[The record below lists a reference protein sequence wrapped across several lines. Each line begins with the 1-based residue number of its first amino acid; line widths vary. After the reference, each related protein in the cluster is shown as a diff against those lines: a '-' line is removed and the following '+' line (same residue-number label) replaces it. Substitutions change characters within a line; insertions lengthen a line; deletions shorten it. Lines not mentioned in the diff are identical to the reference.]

1 MYGKIILTSYLPVGL
16 SEEMRHEWTNQLCI
30 DHEEGDNYIRA
41 ESVIE
46 EPRSEYETFDSS
58 SRSTFAMWVKG

>member
-30 DHEEGDNYIRA
+30 GHEEGDNYIRA
-41 ESVIE
+41 ECN
-46 EPRSEYETFDSS
+46 
-58 SRSTFAMWVKG
+58 